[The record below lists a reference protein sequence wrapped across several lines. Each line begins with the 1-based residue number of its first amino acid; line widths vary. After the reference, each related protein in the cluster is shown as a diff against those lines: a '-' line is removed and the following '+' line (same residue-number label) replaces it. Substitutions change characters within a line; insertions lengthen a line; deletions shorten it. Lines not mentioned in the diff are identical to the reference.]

1 MPRLRR
7 RVRPVVATLSLP
19 SDVHAWKG
27 AASVPHPTRG
37 RTTAR
42 VAVAAALVAAASL
55 LLLAGAGPAAAHARL
70 VRAVPGDGSTVE
82 TAPSRVSL
90 VFDEEMRPPA
100 TIVVT
105 GPGGAEVQ
113 HGTVAVADDT
123 ATVAVRVTAHGT
135 YRVAFR
141 VVSADGHP
149 VTGET
154 SFGFR
159 TSPAGASP
167 AAAAGGHHPA
177 EKTGA
182 GFSSGRVVG
191 IVAVITLLAG
201 MALLTVR
208 RLPGGL
214 VNPPRRG
221 SP

>member
-1 MPRLRR
+1 
-7 RVRPVVATLSLP
+7 VSHTCS
-19 SDVHAWKG
+19 
-27 AASVPHPTRG
+27 
-37 RTTAR
+37 RTAAR
-42 VAVAAALVAAASL
+42 VAVAAVVVATASL

-70 VRAVPGDGSTVE
+70 VRAVPGDGSTVQ

-90 VFDEEMRPPA
+90 VFDEEMRPPS

-105 GPGGAEVQ
+105 GPAGVEVQ
-113 HGTVAVADDT
+113 RGTVAVADDT
-123 ATVAVRVTAHGT
+123 ATVAVRVTAAGT

-154 SFGFR
+154 TFGFR
-159 TSPAGASP
+159 STPTSPAGASP
-167 AAAAGGHHPA
+167 AAAAGGHHRTQDTDP
-177 EKTGA
+177 

-191 IVAVITLLAG
+191 IGAVAALLSG
-201 MALLTVR
+201 LGLLTVR

-214 VNPPRRG
+214 VNPPRKG